1 MLRRRTL
8 GGRDTDGD
16 VPSSEPP
23 HSDREPNV
31 TSLVDRLPPARRAK
45 LLARIAL
52 EPHLSSREQL
62 TQFGEYAA
70 KIEGIDL
77 DARLAELEDAPSD
90 FPGVREARNGCR
102 AVRGMRSFLRNDP
115 DAALAEWAAIIAEDP
130 AGAASAH
137 FFRSQFHLVRG
148 EFEEALSDV
157 NRALVLAPQD
167 ASTYAR
173 RGEIYHHLNRDAEA
187 VANFLRAAQLNPDS
201 LSALSGLGVCRF
213 AEGDWADAIRWYTRA
228 IRIAPKR
235 TQLLL
240 GRALCFENDDRNE
253 EALADFDAVIALDPG
268 DAAAFHGRGRCR
280 KATSRDLAI
289 ADFTRSIELDASES
303 SVWND
308 RARARLLA
316 GALDEAESDATRAI
330 ELDPT
335 EARAHF
341 TRGLIHHR
349 RGDVVRAIVD
359 YQAAARIEPTELL
372 YVTACTKAHM
382 QLGDAAGV
390 RGDLDATIALEP
402 TAVEFR
408 VLRAR
413 LLVDEEAFERA
424 LEDFDVALAL
434 GGRIGGSAPALT
446 DAGRAELHHE
456 RATVLRSLDR
466 NEEAAEDEER
476 ACALAPETATYR
488 SWLGLLRSKIESQA
502 HLAEGD
508 LTRAVELAPQ
518 EPVIRFQRA
527 IYYEFVQRW
536 DDAIADHTRT
546 IELAP
551 DEASFHFRRGAA
563 RWQASDDDEGMRAA
577 IADYDRAIELDA
589 DEPEVLRWRADA
601 HTYFGD
607 HRAALADLDRAL
619 VLEPESGEALFLRH
633 ACKGELGNAAGAQE
647 DLFRAGE
654 LGWPEAVERLAS
666 GG

>member
-1 MLRRRTL
+1 
-8 GGRDTDGD
+8 
-16 VPSSEPP
+16 VPSSDPP
-23 HSDREPNV
+23 QSDREPNV
-31 TSLVDRLPPARRAK
+31 TSLVDRLPPALRAK
-45 LLARIAL
+45 LLARLAL
-52 EPHLSSREQL
+52 EPHVSGREQL
-62 TQFGEYAA
+62 AQFGDYASH
-70 KIEGIDL
+70 IESIDL
-77 DARLAELEDAPSD
+77 DTRLAELENAPPD
-90 FPGVREARNGCR
+90 FPGVREVKNGCR
-102 AVRGMRSFLRNDP
+102 AIRGMRSFLRNEP

-130 AGAASAH
+130 EGAASAH
-137 FFRSQFHLVRG
+137 FFRCQFHLVRG
-148 EFEEALSDV
+148 ELEEALSDV

-167 ASTYAR
+167 APTYAR
-173 RGEIYHHLNRDAEA
+173 RGEIYHHMNRDAEA
-187 VANFLRAAQLNPDS
+187 VANFLRAAQLNPDN

-228 IRIAPKR
+228 IRIAPTR
-235 TQLLL
+235 SQLLL
-240 GRALCFENDDRNE
+240 GRALSFENENRNE
-253 EALADFDAVIALDPG
+253 EALTDFDAVIALAPD

-308 RARARLLA
+308 RARVRLLA

-349 RGDVVRAIVD
+349 RGNVARAIVD

-382 QLGDAAGV
+382 QLGDGAGV

-413 LLVDEEAFERA
+413 LLVDEEEAFERA
-424 LEDFDVALAL
+424 LEDFDVALSL
-434 GGRIGGSAPALT
+434 GGGIGGSAPVFT
-446 DAGRAELHHE
+446 EAGRAELHHE
-456 RATVLRSLDR
+456 RAAVLRSLDR

-476 ACALAPETATYR
+476 ACVIAPDVAKYR
-488 SWLGLLRSKIESQA
+488 SWLGLLRSKIERQA

-508 LTRAVELAPQ
+508 LTRAIELAPQ
-518 EPVIRFQRA
+518 DPVIRFQRA
-527 IYYEFVQRW
+527 VYYEFVQRW

-551 DEASFHFRRGAA
+551 DEAPFHFRRGAA

-577 IADYDRAIELDA
+577 IADYDRAIEIDG

-601 HTYFGD
+601 HTHFGD

-619 VLEPESGEALFLRH
+619 VLEPESGEALYLRH
-633 ACKGELGNAAGAQE
+633 ACKGELGDAIGAQE
-647 DLFRAGE
+647 DLLRAGE
-654 LGWPEAVERLAS
+654 LGWPEAVEQLAS
-666 GG
+666 RGG